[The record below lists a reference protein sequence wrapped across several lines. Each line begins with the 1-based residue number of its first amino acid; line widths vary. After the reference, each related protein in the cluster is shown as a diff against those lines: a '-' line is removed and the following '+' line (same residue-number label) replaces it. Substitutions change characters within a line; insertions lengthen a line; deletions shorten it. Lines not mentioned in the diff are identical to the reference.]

1 MNAEKF
7 LRTKGIGEP
16 TIKAVRLPHKY
27 KNIEFELLPLM
38 EEYAQQQIVSAEKRS
53 EQSCQYEPDDTT
65 AMNCKH
71 CGNPKWTHDCC
82 KLA

>member
-16 TIKAVRLPHKY
+16 TMKAVRLPHKY

-38 EEYAQQQIVSAEKRS
+38 EEYAQQQIVSAERRS
-53 EQSCQYEPDDTT
+53 EQLKAEGREEATEDIRQWLIGMDYE
-65 AMNCKH
+65 
-71 CGNPKWTHDCC
+71 G
-82 KLA
+82 LAESL